1 MAEEKDNPAVE
12 TKPTVRS
19 GLRRWADRGP
29 LLLYSL
35 VVIAILVAVNYIA
48 RDHSRSWDLTLNQIH
63 SLSPES
69 VKVVRELKTPLQLIY
84 FDHAEGF
91 GHARE
96 FLGKYQRQSNEVD
109 VQYIEPDRHP
119 DKARQYGIQSY
130 GTLVVQAKGRKQ
142 LVNSLNEEDVTNAL
156 VRVLK
161 GGRKVVYF
169 AQGEGEH
176 DPDDPGRHGSSQVKK
191 ALEDDNFTVK
201 TLVLAQSPKV
211 PADAAVLVIAGPV
224 HELVDPEVDAVSSY
238 LSQGGRVLFLLGPE
252 AKGPLVDYIQ
262 TKLDVKLTPDI
273 VVDTSGVGRLFG
285 ASQLMPIV
293 ASYDEH
299 PITKEMNRVAT
310 LFPYARTVEPGDE
323 KDSKASV
330 SPLLETSAASFA
342 ATNFSLQQVSLDPKT
357 ARHGPLTLGVAGTVP
372 GTKADDEGRFVVFG
386 SADFIINPIVG
397 FNGNQDLFLNS
408 INWLASQEA
417 FISIRPKPP
426 NNTPINLSE
435 TQMRAVFW
443 SALVG
448 LPLLIVLSGVGV
460 WWRRRRA

>member
-1 MAEEKDNPAVE
+1 MAEEKTNPAAE
-12 TKPTVRS
+12 SKPAAHS
-19 GLRRWADRGP
+19 GLRRWANRGP

-35 VVIAILVAVNYIA
+35 VVIAILVAVNYMA
-48 RDHSRSWDLTLNQIH
+48 NDHSRSWDLTVNQIH

-69 VKVVRELKTPLQLIY
+69 VKIVRELKTPLHLIY
-84 FDHAEGF
+84 FDHGEAF
-91 GHARE
+91 GRARS
-96 FLGKYQRQSNEVD
+96 FLGKYQRESNQVQ
-109 VQYIEPDRHP
+109 VQYVEPDRHP
-119 DKARQYGIQSY
+119 DQARQFGIQSY
-130 GTLVVQAKGRKQ
+130 GTLVVEANGRKQ
-142 LVNSLNEEDVTNAL
+142 LVNSLNEQDVTNAL

-176 DPDDPGRHGSSQVKK
+176 DPEDPGRNGCSRIKQ

-201 TLVLAQSPKV
+201 TVVLAQSPKV
-211 PADAAVLVIAGPV
+211 PADAAALVIAGPT
-224 HELVDPEVDAVSSY
+224 HDMMEPEVTAISDF
-238 LSQGGRVLFLLGPE
+238 LNQGGRVLFLLNPE
-252 AKGPLVDYIQ
+252 DKGPLVDYIQ
-262 TKLDVKLTPDI
+262 SKLDVKLTPDI

-293 ASYDEH
+293 AHYDDH
-299 PITKEMNRVAT
+299 AITHEMRDLAT

-323 KDSKASV
+323 KDAKATV
-330 SPLLETSAASFA
+330 SPLLETSEASFA
-342 ATNFSLQQVSLDPKT
+342 ATNFSLQRVSLDPKT
-357 ARHGPLTLGVAGTVP
+357 ARRGPLTLAVAGTVP
-372 GTKADDEGRFVVFG
+372 GAKAGDEGRFAVFG
-386 SADFIINPIVG
+386 SADFIVNPIES
-397 FNGNQDLFLNS
+397 FNGNQDLFLNA

-426 NNTPINLSE
+426 NNTPINLSQ

>member
-1 MAEEKDNPAVE
+1 MAEEKNNPAAE
-12 TKPTVRS
+12 TRPPVRS

-35 VVIAILVAVNYIA
+35 VVIGILVAVNYIS
-48 RDHSRSWDLTLNQIH
+48 RDHSSSWDLTLNQIH

-69 VKVVRELKTPLQLIY
+69 VKVVRELKSPLHLIY

-96 FLGKYQRQSNEVD
+96 FLSKYQRQSNQVD

-130 GTLVVQAKGRKQ
+130 GTLVVQAEGRKQ
-142 LVNSLNEEDVTNAL
+142 LVNSLSEEDVTNAL

-176 DPDDPGRHGSSQVKK
+176 DPDDAGRRGCSQVKK

-211 PADAAVLVIAGPV
+211 PADAAVLVIAGPT
-224 HELVDPEVDAVSSY
+224 HDLLEPEVSAISDY
-238 LSQGGRVLFLLGPE
+238 LSNGGRVLFLLGPE
-252 AKGPLVDYIQ
+252 SKGPLVDYIES
-262 TKLDVKLTPDI
+262 KLDVKLTTDI
-273 VVDTSGVGRLFG
+273 VVDTSGIGRLFG

-293 ASYDEH
+293 AHYDDH
-299 PITKEMNRVAT
+299 PITKEMTQLAT

-342 ATNFSLQQVSLDPKT
+342 ATNFSLQQVNLDPKT
-357 ARHGPLTLGVAGTVP
+357 ARHGPLTLAVAGTLP
-372 GTKADDEGRFVVFG
+372 GAKAGDEGRFAVFG
-386 SADFIINPIVG
+386 SADFIINPIIG
-397 FNGNQDLFLNS
+397 FNGNQDLFLNA

-417 FISIRPKPP
+417 FLSIRPKPP

-448 LPLLIVLSGVGV
+448 LPLLIVLSGMGV
-460 WWRRRRA
+460 WWKRRRA

>member
-1 MAEEKDNPAVE
+1 MADENNNLTAE
-12 TKPTVRS
+12 TKPPSRS

-69 VKVVRELKTPLQLIY
+69 VKIVRGLKTPLHLVY
-84 FDHAEGF
+84 FDRAEAF
-91 GHARE
+91 GRARE
-96 FLGKYQRQSNEVD
+96 FLSKYQRQSNEVE

-130 GTLVVQAKGRKQ
+130 GTLVVEAGGRKQ
-142 LVNSLNEEDVTNAL
+142 LVNSLREEDVTNAL

-176 DPDDPGRHGSSQVKK
+176 DPDDPGRNGCSQVKK

-201 TLVLAQSPKV
+201 TLVLAQSPEV
-211 PADAAVLVIAGPV
+211 PTDAAVLVVAGPT
-224 HELVDPEVDAVSSY
+224 HDLVDPEVNAISDY
-238 LSQGGRVLFLLGPE
+238 LSKGGRVLFMLRPE
-252 AKGPLVDYIQ
+252 TKGPLVDYIES
-262 TKLDVKLTPDI
+262 KLNVKLTPDI

-293 ASYDEH
+293 AHYDDH
-299 PITKEMNRVAT
+299 PITNEMSRLAT

-330 SPLLETSAASFA
+330 SPLLETSEASFA
-342 ATNFSLQQVSLDPKT
+342 ATNFSLQEVKLDPKT
-357 ARHGPLTLGVAGTVP
+357 ARRGPLTLGVAGTLS
-372 GTKADDEGRFVVFG
+372 GAKAGDEGRFAVFG
-386 SADFIINPIVG
+386 SADFIINPIVT
-397 FNGNQDLFLNS
+397 FNGNQDLFLNA

-426 NNTPINLSE
+426 NNTPINLSQA
-435 TQMRAVFW
+435 QMRVVLW
-443 SALVG
+443 SSLVG

>member
-1 MAEEKDNPAVE
+1 MAEEKPNSPAE
-12 TKPTVRS
+12 SKSAAHP
-19 GLRRWADRGP
+19 GWRRWANRGP

-69 VKVVRELKTPLQLIY
+69 VKVVRGLKAPLHLIY
-84 FDHAEGF
+84 FDRSEEF

-96 FLGKYQRQSNEVD
+96 FLSKYQRQSNQVD

-119 DKARQYGIQSY
+119 DKARQYAIQSY
-130 GTLVVQAKGRKQ
+130 GTLVVEARGRKQ
-142 LVNSLNEEDVTNAL
+142 LVNSLREEDVTNAL

-176 DPDDPGRHGSSQVKK
+176 DPEDSGRQGYSQIKK

-201 TLVLAQSPKV
+201 TLVLAQSPQV
-211 PADAAVLVIAGPV
+211 PADASVLVVGGPT
-224 HELVDPEVDAVSSY
+224 HELVEPEVAAISDY
-238 LSQGGRVLFLLGPE
+238 LSKGGRVLFLLTPQT
-252 AKGPLVDYIQ
+252 KGPLVDYLES
-262 TKLDVKLTPDI
+262 KLDVKLTPDI

-293 ASYDEH
+293 ASYQDH
-299 PITKEMNRVAT
+299 PITKEMSQLAT
-310 LFPYARTVEPGDE
+310 LFPYARTVEPGDA
-323 KDSKASV
+323 KDSQASV
-330 SPLLETSAASFA
+330 SPLLQTSSASFA
-342 ATNFSLQQVSLDPKT
+342 ATNFSLQEVSLDPKT
-357 ARHGPLTLGVAGTVP
+357 ARRGPLTLAVAGTLP
-372 GTKADDEGRFVVFG
+372 GAKSGDEGRFAVFG
-386 SADFIINPIVG
+386 SADFIINPVVS
-397 FNGNQDLFLNS
+397 FNGNQDLFLNA

-417 FISIRPKPP
+417 FISIRPQPP

-435 TQMRAVFW
+435 SQMRAVFW

-448 LPLLIVLSGVGV
+448 LPMLVVLSGVGV
-460 WWRRRRA
+460 WWKRRRA

>member
-1 MAEEKDNPAVE
+1 MAEEKNNPAAE
-12 TKPTVRS
+12 NKPAGRS

-29 LLLYSL
+29 LVLYSL

-69 VKVVRELKTPLQLIY
+69 VKVVRGLKAPLHLIY
-84 FDHAEGF
+84 FDRSEEF

-96 FLGKYQRQSNEVD
+96 FLSKYQRQSNQVD

-119 DKARQYGIQSY
+119 DKARQYAIQSY
-130 GTLVVQAKGRKQ
+130 GTLVVEARGRKQ
-142 LVNSLNEEDVTNAL
+142 LVNSLREEDVTNAL

-176 DPDDPGRHGSSQVKK
+176 DPEDSGRQGYSQIKK

-201 TLVLAQSPKV
+201 TLVLAQSPQV
-211 PADAAVLVIAGPV
+211 PADASVLVVGGPT
-224 HELVDPEVDAVSSY
+224 HELVEPEVAAISDY
-238 LSQGGRVLFLLGPE
+238 LSKGGRVLFLLTPQT
-252 AKGPLVDYIQ
+252 KGPLVDYLES
-262 TKLDVKLTPDI
+262 KLDVKLTPDI

-293 ASYDEH
+293 ASYQDH
-299 PITKEMNRVAT
+299 PITKEMSQLAT
-310 LFPYARTVEPGDE
+310 LFPYARTVEPGDA
-323 KDSKASV
+323 KDSQASV
-330 SPLLETSAASFA
+330 SPLLQTSSASFA
-342 ATNFSLQQVSLDPKT
+342 ATNFSLQEVSLNPKT
-357 ARHGPLTLGVAGTVP
+357 ARRGPLTLAVAGTLP
-372 GTKADDEGRFVVFG
+372 GAKSGDEGRFAVFG
-386 SADFIINPIVG
+386 SADFIINPVVS
-397 FNGNQDLFLNS
+397 FNGNQDLFLNA

-417 FISIRPKPP
+417 FISIRPQPP

-435 TQMRAVFW
+435 SQMRAVFW

-448 LPLLIVLSGVGV
+448 LPMLVVLSGVGV
-460 WWRRRRA
+460 WWKRRRA